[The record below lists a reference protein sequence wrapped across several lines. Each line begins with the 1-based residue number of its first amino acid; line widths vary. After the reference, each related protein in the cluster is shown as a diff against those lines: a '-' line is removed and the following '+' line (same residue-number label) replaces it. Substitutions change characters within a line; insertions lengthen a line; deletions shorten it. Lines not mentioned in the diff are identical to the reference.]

1 MTTDL
6 PTEHAADDRL
16 LLARTRRGDRDAFG
30 DLYAR
35 HVRPVYWQ
43 AYRLIGTAQD
53 AEEITQDV
61 FVTAW
66 RRRADLHLVDTSVL
80 PWLLAT
86 AKYLALNLRRKRGRR
101 HWEQL
106 DDTLPSTDREPAD
119 EAVSAVLM
127 ARVRESVAGL
137 SPLDQ
142 QLFERCVVGDL
153 TYAQAADALGVSH
166 AAVRNRVSRIRSRV
180 RTATEDLR
188 GPA

>member
-6 PTEHAADDRL
+6 PTEHAADDRM

-61 FVTAW
+61 FITAW
-66 RRRADLHLVDTSVL
+66 RRRSDINLVDTSVL

-86 AKYLALNLRRKRGRR
+86 AKNVALNLRRKRGRQ
-101 HWEQL
+101 WEQL
-106 DDTLPSTDREPAD
+106 DDALPSTDREPSD

-166 AAVRNRVSRIRSRV
+166 AAVRNRVARIRSRV
-180 RTATEDLR
+180 RAATEDLR

>member
-16 LLARTRRGDRDAFG
+16 LLARTRRGDRDAFS

-35 HVRPVYWQ
+35 HVTPVYWQ
-43 AYRLIGTAQD
+43 AYRFVGTAHD
-53 AEEITQDV
+53 AEEVTQDV

-66 RRRADLHLVDTSVL
+66 RRRADIHLVDTSVL

-86 AKYLALNLRRKRGRR
+86 AKYVALNLRRKRSRR
-101 HWEQL
+101 LWAEL
-106 DDTLPSTDREPAD
+106 DDSLPSAD
-119 EAVSAVLM
+119 QDPVDEIVSAMLL
-127 ARVRESVAGL
+127 ARVRASVAGL

-142 QLFERCVVGDL
+142 QLFERCVVGDR
-153 TYAQAADALGVSH
+153 TYAEAADELGVSH
-166 AAVRNRVSRIRSRV
+166 GAVRNRVARIRSRV
-180 RTATEDLR
+180 RAATHDLR